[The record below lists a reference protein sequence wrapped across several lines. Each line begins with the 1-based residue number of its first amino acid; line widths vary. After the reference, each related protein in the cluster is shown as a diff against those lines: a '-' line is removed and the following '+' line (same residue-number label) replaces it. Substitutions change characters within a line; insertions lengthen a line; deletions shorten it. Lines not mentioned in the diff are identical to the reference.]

1 MQKMGMET
9 REPCS
14 EQWILHDPAE
24 SCPAAVGMLWYA
36 YKIGPQLC
44 ALSCVIILP
53 ASKTMPCW
61 RQRSAE
67 TYLCH
72 PLS

>member
-1 MQKMGMET
+1 MET

-14 EQWILHDPAE
+14 EQSILHDPAE
-24 SCPAAVGMLWYA
+24 SCPAAVRYA
-36 YKIGPQLC
+36 MVCLDRTTT
-44 ALSCVIILP
+44 LCVIMCYHT
-53 ASKTMPCW
+53 ASEQNYALLAPL
-61 RQRSAE
+61 RSAE